1 MLLLL
6 IIAVVDAVV
15 VVDIVVLVHIVA
27 VDPRNRPFNFGQN
40 QISDSWDIDDV
51 ELGLWQKGSP
61 WQHLLF
67 CSHCSSEHMWV
78 SGLVKVWCC
87 MEVIATF
94 AIYVVFEAV
103 RILLCLLNTNIK
115 RVDMVWIDFPQLLTF
130 INKWFTGV
138 YSLFKQNRCPCY
150 KTKQLTEFITRLS
163 CFNLMI
169 CME

>member
-6 IIAVVDAVV
+6 LILLFLFILLLWIPETDLLILVKIRSVTAEILMMLSWGCDKK
-15 VVDIVVLVHIVA
+15 DPPDNIFYSVHIA
-27 VDPRNRPFNFGQN
+27 
-40 QISDSWDIDDV
+40 
-51 ELGLWQKGSP
+51 
-61 WQHLLF
+61 LLNIF
-67 CSHCSSEHMWV
+67 PKPGFMWV

-94 AIYVVFEAV
+94 AIYVVFKAV
-103 RILLCLLNTNIK
+103 RILLCLLNTIIK